1 MVASKAIA
9 CQPESVV
16 SPLTTIR
23 KGRVMSRL
31 KDMFIAAVLFAVSA
45 GVSADDHPTITIP
58 EETFSV
64 KGELMNLELTD
75 EGGVITVAAIAGKY
89 GRVFLTYNM
98 ATNPNSKTQGSFT
111 GRGMGIDDTG
121 NREFA
126 VRAGVWTR
134 IGTTLTLHSLDD
146 LTDGTQ
152 NLCKSE
158 LNLSTGGFQMTFYPM

>member
-1 MVASKAIA
+1 MNTIKNLFFM
-9 CQPESVV
+9 SVL
-16 SPLTTIR
+16 LT
-23 KGRVMSRL
+23 
-31 KDMFIAAVLFAVSA
+31 FAAATN
-45 GVSADDHPTITIP
+45 ADNHPTITIP
-58 EETFSV
+58 GETFSV
-64 KGELMNLELTD
+64 AGELMNLELSD

-111 GRGMGIDDTG
+111 GRAMGIDDAG

-134 IGTTLTLHSLDD
+134 SGTTLTRHSLDD

-158 LNLSTGGFQMTFYPM
+158 LNLTTGKFQMTFYSM

>member
-1 MVASKAIA
+1 MFKVQKIWLAAALLIVA
-9 CQPESVV
+9 
-16 SPLTTIR
+16 
-23 KGRVMSRL
+23 
-31 KDMFIAAVLFAVSA
+31 A
-45 GVSADDHPTITIP
+45 GASADSHPTITIP

-64 KGELMNLELTD
+64 QGELMNLELSD
-75 EGGVITVAAIAGKY
+75 GGGVITVAAIAGKY

-98 ATNPNSKTQGSFT
+98 STNPNSKTQGSFT
-111 GRGMGIDDTG
+111 GRGMGIDDRG

-134 IGTTLTLHSLDD
+134 SGTTLTLHSLDD

-158 LNLSTGGFQMTFYPM
+158 LNLTTGDFRMTFYPM

>member
-1 MVASKAIA
+1 MFNVQKIWLAAA
-9 CQPESVV
+9 LLVV
-16 SPLTTIR
+16 T
-23 KGRVMSRL
+23 
-31 KDMFIAAVLFAVSA
+31 A
-45 GVSADDHPTITIP
+45 GANADGHPTMTIP

-64 KGELMNLELTD
+64 QGELMNLELSD
-75 EGGVITVAAIAGKY
+75 GGGVITVAAIAGKY

-98 ATNPNSKTQGSFT
+98 STNPNSKTQGSFT

-134 IGTTLTLHSLDD
+134 SGTTLTLHSLDD

-158 LNLSTGGFQMTFYPM
+158 LDLITGAFQMTFYPM

>member
-1 MVASKAIA
+1 
-9 CQPESVV
+9 
-16 SPLTTIR
+16 
-23 KGRVMSRL
+23 
-31 KDMFIAAVLFAVSA
+31 MFNIQKIWLAAALIGVTA
-45 GVSADDHPTITIP
+45 GANADGHPTMTIP

-64 KGELMNLELTD
+64 QGELMNLELSD
-75 EGGVITVAAIAGKY
+75 GGGVITVAAIAGKY

-98 ATNPNSKTQGSFT
+98 STNPNSKTQGSFT

-134 IGTTLTLHSLDD
+134 SGTTLTLHSLDD

-158 LNLSTGGFQMTFYPM
+158 LDLTTGAFQMTFYPM

>member
-1 MVASKAIA
+1 
-9 CQPESVV
+9 
-16 SPLTTIR
+16 
-23 KGRVMSRL
+23 
-31 KDMFIAAVLFAVSA
+31 MFKVQKIWLAAALLVIAAGAN
-45 GVSADDHPTITIP
+45 ADGHPTITIP

-64 KGELMNLELTD
+64 QGELMNLELSD
-75 EGGVITVAAIAGKY
+75 GGGVITVAAIAGKY

-98 ATNPNSKTQGSFT
+98 STNPNSKTQGSFT

-126 VRAGVWTR
+126 LRAGVWTR
-134 IGTTLTLHSLDD
+134 SGTTLTLHSLDD

-158 LNLSTGGFQMTFYPM
+158 LNLTTGDFQMTFYPM

>member
-1 MVASKAIA
+1 MFNVQKIWLAAA
-9 CQPESVV
+9 LLVV
-16 SPLTTIR
+16 T
-23 KGRVMSRL
+23 
-31 KDMFIAAVLFAVSA
+31 A
-45 GVSADDHPTITIP
+45 GANADGHPTMTIP

-64 KGELMNLELTD
+64 KGELMNLELSD
-75 EGGVITVAAIAGKY
+75 GGGVITVAAIAGKY

-98 ATNPNSKTQGSFT
+98 STNPNSKTQGSFT

-134 IGTTLTLHSLDD
+134 SGTTLTLHSLDD

-158 LNLSTGGFQMTFYPM
+158 LNLTTGAFQMTFYPM

>member
-1 MVASKAIA
+1 MFKVQKIWLAAALLVVA
-9 CQPESVV
+9 
-16 SPLTTIR
+16 
-23 KGRVMSRL
+23 
-31 KDMFIAAVLFAVSA
+31 A
-45 GVSADDHPTITIP
+45 GANADGHPTITIP

-64 KGELMNLELTD
+64 QGELMNLELSD
-75 EGGVITVAAIAGKY
+75 GGGVITVAAIAGKY

-98 ATNPNSKTQGSFT
+98 STNPNSKTQGSFT

-134 IGTTLTLHSLDD
+134 SGTTLTLYSLDD

-158 LNLSTGGFQMTFYPM
+158 LNLTTGDFQMTFYPM

>member
-1 MVASKAIA
+1 MFKVQKIWLAAALLVVA
-9 CQPESVV
+9 
-16 SPLTTIR
+16 
-23 KGRVMSRL
+23 
-31 KDMFIAAVLFAVSA
+31 A
-45 GVSADDHPTITIP
+45 GANADGHPTITIP

-64 KGELMNLELTD
+64 QGELMNLELSD
-75 EGGVITVAAIAGKY
+75 GGGVITVAAIAGKY

-98 ATNPNSKTQGSFT
+98 STNPNSKTQGSFT

-134 IGTTLTLHSLDD
+134 SGTTLTLHSLDD

-158 LNLSTGGFQMTFYPM
+158 LNLTTGGFQMTFYPM

>member
-1 MVASKAIA
+1 MFNVKKIWIAMALLVVAVGAN
-9 CQPESVV
+9 
-16 SPLTTIR
+16 
-23 KGRVMSRL
+23 
-31 KDMFIAAVLFAVSA
+31 
-45 GVSADDHPTITIP
+45 ADDHPTITIP

-75 EGGVITVAAIAGKY
+75 GGGVITVSAIAGKY
-89 GRVFLTYNM
+89 GRAFITYNM
-98 ATNPNSKTQGSFT
+98 KTNPNFKTQGSFT

-134 IGTTLTLHSLDD
+134 SGTTLTLHSLDD

-158 LNLSTGGFQMTFYPM
+158 LNLTTGDFRMTFYPM

>member
-1 MVASKAIA
+1 MFKVQKIWLAAALLVVA
-9 CQPESVV
+9 
-16 SPLTTIR
+16 
-23 KGRVMSRL
+23 
-31 KDMFIAAVLFAVSA
+31 A
-45 GVSADDHPTITIP
+45 GANADGHPTITIP

-64 KGELMNLELTD
+64 QGELMNLELSD
-75 EGGVITVAAIAGKY
+75 GGGVITVAAIAGKY

-98 ATNPNSKTQGSFT
+98 STNPNLKTQGSFT

-134 IGTTLTLHSLDD
+134 SGTTLTLHSLDD

-158 LNLSTGGFQMTFYPM
+158 LNLTTGGFQMTFYPM

>member
-1 MVASKAIA
+1 MFKVQKIWLAAALLVVA
-9 CQPESVV
+9 
-16 SPLTTIR
+16 
-23 KGRVMSRL
+23 
-31 KDMFIAAVLFAVSA
+31 A
-45 GVSADDHPTITIP
+45 GANADGHPTITIP

-64 KGELMNLELTD
+64 QGELMNLELSD
-75 EGGVITVAAIAGKY
+75 GGGVITVAAIAGKY

-98 ATNPNSKTQGSFT
+98 STNPNSKTQGSFT

-134 IGTTLTLHSLDD
+134 SGTTLTLHSLDD

-152 NLCKSE
+152 NL
-158 LNLSTGGFQMTFYPM
+158 LSLIHI

>member
-1 MVASKAIA
+1 MFKVEKIWLAAALLVVA
-9 CQPESVV
+9 
-16 SPLTTIR
+16 
-23 KGRVMSRL
+23 
-31 KDMFIAAVLFAVSA
+31 A
-45 GVSADDHPTITIP
+45 GANADGHPTITIP

-64 KGELMNLELTD
+64 QGELMNLELSD
-75 EGGVITVAAIAGKY
+75 GGGVITVAAIAGKY

-98 ATNPNSKTQGSFT
+98 STNPNSKTQGSFT

-134 IGTTLTLHSLDD
+134 SGTTLTLHSFDD

-158 LNLSTGGFQMTFYPM
+158 LNLTTGDFQMTFYPM

>member
-1 MVASKAIA
+1 MFNVQKIWLAAA
-9 CQPESVV
+9 LLVV
-16 SPLTTIR
+16 T
-23 KGRVMSRL
+23 
-31 KDMFIAAVLFAVSA
+31 A
-45 GVSADDHPTITIP
+45 GANADGHPTMTIP

-64 KGELMNLELTD
+64 KGELMNLELSD
-75 EGGVITVAAIAGKY
+75 GGGVITVAAVAGKY

-98 ATNPNSKTQGSFT
+98 STNPNSKTQGSFT

-134 IGTTLTLHSLDD
+134 SGTTLTLHSLDD

-158 LNLSTGGFQMTFYPM
+158 LNLTTGAFQMTFYPM

>member
-1 MVASKAIA
+1 
-9 CQPESVV
+9 
-16 SPLTTIR
+16 
-23 KGRVMSRL
+23 
-31 KDMFIAAVLFAVSA
+31 MFIVKKIWLAAALLAVTA
-45 GVSADDHPTITIP
+45 VANADGHPTITIP

-64 KGELMNLELTD
+64 QGELMNLELSD
-75 EGGVITVAAIAGKY
+75 GGGVITVAAIAGKY
-89 GRVFLTYNM
+89 GRVFLNYNM
-98 ATNPNSKTQGSFT
+98 STNPNSKTQGSFT

-134 IGTTLTLHSLDD
+134 SGTTLTLHSLDD

-158 LNLSTGGFQMTFYPM
+158 LNLTTGAFRMTFYPM

>member
-1 MVASKAIA
+1 MFKVHKIWLAAALLVVA
-9 CQPESVV
+9 
-16 SPLTTIR
+16 
-23 KGRVMSRL
+23 
-31 KDMFIAAVLFAVSA
+31 A
-45 GVSADDHPTITIP
+45 GANADGHPTITIP

-64 KGELMNLELTD
+64 QGELMNLELSD
-75 EGGVITVAAIAGKY
+75 GGGVITVAAIAGKY

-98 ATNPNSKTQGSFT
+98 STNPNSKTQGSFT

-134 IGTTLTLHSLDD
+134 SGTTLTLHSLDD

-152 NLCKSE
+152 NPYKSE
-158 LNLSTGGFQMTFYPM
+158 LNLTTGDFQMTFHPM

>member
-1 MVASKAIA
+1 MFNIQKILLAAALI
-9 CQPESVV
+9 VV
-16 SPLTTIR
+16 T
-23 KGRVMSRL
+23 
-31 KDMFIAAVLFAVSA
+31 A
-45 GVSADDHPTITIP
+45 GANADGHPTMTIP

-64 KGELMNLELTD
+64 KGELMNLELSD
-75 EGGVITVAAIAGKY
+75 GGGVITVAAIAGKY

-98 ATNPNSKTQGSFT
+98 STNPNSKTQGSFT

-134 IGTTLTLHSLDD
+134 SGTTLTLHSLDD

-158 LNLSTGGFQMTFYPM
+158 LNLTTGAFQMTFYPM

>member
-1 MVASKAIA
+1 MFKVQKIWLAAALLVVA
-9 CQPESVV
+9 
-16 SPLTTIR
+16 
-23 KGRVMSRL
+23 
-31 KDMFIAAVLFAVSA
+31 A
-45 GVSADDHPTITIP
+45 GANADGHPTITIP

-64 KGELMNLELTD
+64 QGELMNLELSD
-75 EGGVITVAAIAGKY
+75 GGGVITVAAIAGKY

-98 ATNPNSKTQGSFT
+98 STNPNSKTQGSFT

-134 IGTTLTLHSLDD
+134 SGTTLTLYSLDD

-158 LNLSTGGFQMTFYPM
+158 LNLTTGDFQMTFHPM

>member
-1 MVASKAIA
+1 MFKVQKIWLAAALLVVA
-9 CQPESVV
+9 
-16 SPLTTIR
+16 
-23 KGRVMSRL
+23 
-31 KDMFIAAVLFAVSA
+31 A
-45 GVSADDHPTITIP
+45 GANADGHPTITIP

-64 KGELMNLELTD
+64 QGELMNLELSD
-75 EGGVITVAAIAGKY
+75 GGGVITVAAIAGKY

-98 ATNPNSKTQGSFT
+98 STNPNSKTQGSFT
-111 GRGMGIDDTG
+111 GRGMGIDDIG

-134 IGTTLTLHSLDD
+134 SGTTLTLHSLDD

-158 LNLSTGGFQMTFYPM
+158 LNLTTGDFQMTFYPM

>member
-1 MVASKAIA
+1 MFKVQKIWLAAALLVVA
-9 CQPESVV
+9 
-16 SPLTTIR
+16 
-23 KGRVMSRL
+23 
-31 KDMFIAAVLFAVSA
+31 A
-45 GVSADDHPTITIP
+45 GANADGHPTITIP

-64 KGELMNLELTD
+64 QGELMNLELSD
-75 EGGVITVAAIAGKY
+75 GGGVITVAAIAGKY

-98 ATNPNSKTQGSFT
+98 STNPNSKTQGSFM

-134 IGTTLTLHSLDD
+134 SGTTLTLHSLDD

-158 LNLSTGGFQMTFYPM
+158 LNLTTGDFQMTFYPM

>member
-1 MVASKAIA
+1 
-9 CQPESVV
+9 
-16 SPLTTIR
+16 
-23 KGRVMSRL
+23 
-31 KDMFIAAVLFAVSA
+31 MFKVQKIWLAAALLVIAAGAN
-45 GVSADDHPTITIP
+45 ADGHPTITIP

-64 KGELMNLELTD
+64 QGELMNLELSD
-75 EGGVITVAAIAGKY
+75 GGGVITVAAIAGKY

-98 ATNPNSKTQGSFT
+98 STNPNSKTQGSFT
-111 GRGMGIDDTG
+111 GRGMGIDETG

-134 IGTTLTLHSLDD
+134 SGTTLTLHSLDD

-158 LNLSTGGFQMTFYPM
+158 LNLTTGDFQMTFYPM

>member
-1 MVASKAIA
+1 MFNVQKIWLAAA
-9 CQPESVV
+9 LLVV
-16 SPLTTIR
+16 T
-23 KGRVMSRL
+23 
-31 KDMFIAAVLFAVSA
+31 A
-45 GVSADDHPTITIP
+45 GANADGHPTMTIP

-64 KGELMNLELTD
+64 QGELMNLELSD
-75 EGGVITVAAIAGKY
+75 GGGVITVAAIAGKY

-98 ATNPNSKTQGSFT
+98 STNPNSKTQGSFT

-134 IGTTLTLHSLDD
+134 SGTTLTLHSLDD

-158 LNLSTGGFQMTFYPM
+158 LDLTTGAFQMTFYPM

>member
-1 MVASKAIA
+1 
-9 CQPESVV
+9 
-16 SPLTTIR
+16 
-23 KGRVMSRL
+23 
-31 KDMFIAAVLFAVSA
+31 MFKVQKIWLAAALLVIAAGAN
-45 GVSADDHPTITIP
+45 ADGHPTITIP

-64 KGELMNLELTD
+64 QGELMNLELSD
-75 EGGVITVAAIAGKY
+75 GGGVITVAAIAGKY

-98 ATNPNSKTQGSFT
+98 STNPNSKTQGSFT

-134 IGTTLTLHSLDD
+134 SGTTLTLYSLDD

-152 NLCKSE
+152 NLCKSK
-158 LNLSTGGFQMTFYPM
+158 LNLTTGDFQMTFYPM

>member
-1 MVASKAIA
+1 MFKVQKIWLAAALLVVA
-9 CQPESVV
+9 
-16 SPLTTIR
+16 
-23 KGRVMSRL
+23 
-31 KDMFIAAVLFAVSA
+31 A
-45 GVSADDHPTITIP
+45 GANADGHPTITIP

-64 KGELMNLELTD
+64 QGELMNLELSD
-75 EGGVITVAAIAGKY
+75 GGGVITVAAIAGKY
-89 GRVFLTYNM
+89 GRGFLTYNM
-98 ATNPNSKTQGSFT
+98 STNPTSKTQGSFT

-134 IGTTLTLHSLDD
+134 SGTTLTLYSLDD

-158 LNLSTGGFQMTFYPM
+158 LNLTTGDFQMTFYPM

>member
-1 MVASKAIA
+1 
-9 CQPESVV
+9 
-16 SPLTTIR
+16 
-23 KGRVMSRL
+23 
-31 KDMFIAAVLFAVSA
+31 MFKVQKIWLAAALLVIAAGAN
-45 GVSADDHPTITIP
+45 ADGHPTITIP

-64 KGELMNLELTD
+64 QGELMNLELSD
-75 EGGVITVAAIAGKY
+75 GGGVITVAAIAGKY

-98 ATNPNSKTQGSFT
+98 STNPNSKTQGSFT

-134 IGTTLTLHSLDD
+134 SGTTLTLHSLDD

-158 LNLSTGGFQMTFYPM
+158 LNLTTGDFQMTFYPM

>member
-1 MVASKAIA
+1 
-9 CQPESVV
+9 
-16 SPLTTIR
+16 
-23 KGRVMSRL
+23 
-31 KDMFIAAVLFAVSA
+31 MFKVQKIWLAAALLVIAA
-45 GVSADDHPTITIP
+45 GVNANGHPTITIP

-64 KGELMNLELTD
+64 QGELMNLELSD
-75 EGGVITVAAIAGKY
+75 GGGVITVAAIAGKY

-98 ATNPNSKTQGSFT
+98 STNPNSKTQGSFT

-134 IGTTLTLHSLDD
+134 SGTTLTLYSLDD

-158 LNLSTGGFQMTFYPM
+158 LNLTTGDFQMTFYPM